1 MGQISQNEILC
12 FFISHTKAD
21 LGCFLN
27 ENFWSLR
34 ACKKAAN
41 ELHNIFL
48 SHIYFFCRNFHHF
61 NVFVLKSEYKLF
73 WRVDDLTDL
82 FFGLEVSTKKKI
94 TNGSTLRVN
103 KSINFLIHS
112 RFVSTLIWCCPSFIN
127 SSTFCRYLTLIE
139 SRLNF
144 DLSQPLRPHEQ
155 MFLNNILTWNKAKN
169 QKNALFFF

>member
-82 FFGLEVSTKKKI
+82 FFGLEVSKKKK
-94 TNGSTLRVN
+94 LRMDQHWE
-103 KSINFLIHS
+103 SIKASIFFNTVKICLDVDLMLSIIYQQFNFLSIPNIDWVS
-112 RFVSTLIWCCPSFIN
+112 SQFWFVSTVETPWTNVF
-127 SSTFCRYLTLIE
+127 
-139 SRLNF
+139 
-144 DLSQPLRPHEQ
+144 EQ
-155 MFLNNILTWNKAKN
+155 YTYMK
-169 QKNALFFF
+169 

>member
-82 FFGLEVSTKKKI
+82 FFGLEVSTKKI
-94 TNGSTLRVN
+94 TNVSTLRVN
-103 KSINFLIHS
+103 KSINFFNTVKICLDVDLMLSIIYQQFNFLS
-112 RFVSTLIWCCPSFIN
+112 IPNIDWASSQFWFVSTVETP
-127 SSTFCRYLTLIE
+127 
-139 SRLNF
+139 
-144 DLSQPLRPHEQ
+144 
-155 MFLNNILTWNKAKN
+155 
-169 QKNALFFF
+169 